1 MADEGTGEDIAAF
14 LSRPETYGLTAD
26 DRIGCIETHA
36 SRVYLAGERVYKLKK
51 RVDFG
56 FLDFTTLEKRRAAA
70 ENEIALNRRTAPDI
84 YLRTMPVRRQ
94 HGDLQLGGSEGEIVD
109 WLVEMR
115 RFPAEGL
122 FARLAEEGRL
132 TRQEI
137 ETLAADVAVFHA
149 HAEVTRERGGAALF
163 ARIVAGN
170 DDNLK
175 ETVGKVFEAEK
186 VARLKEESDR
196 LIASHALLL
205 DGRRDA
211 GFVRR
216 CHGDLHLG
224 NVTLIGNRPVI
235 FDCIEFSDDI
245 ASIDILYDLAFLLMD
260 LAFRATTDAR
270 LAGFANRALNVYLD
284 HVHEEEIEPTL
295 EGLVLLPLFVATRAA
310 VRAKVTAVIADTEE
324 KRDRSRAY
332 LDFALAVLAAAPPS
346 LLAVGGLSGTG
357 KSTLAMA
364 LAPELGRP
372 FGAIHLRS
380 DIIRKRLFH
389 VAPLERLP
397 EAAYAKDVGRRV
409 YAEMSRLAA
418 LALKAGMPVIADAVF
433 SREGERV
440 KVERLAAE
448 ASVPFCGLWL
458 EAPAAILE
466 ARVAARAAEARD
478 PSDADVGV
486 LRQQLGYDLGVMRW
500 ARIDASAGP
509 EESLAR
515 AMALIDRGLLDG
527 GLV

>member
-1 MADEGTGEDIAAF
+1 MSQEGTGEDVAAF
-14 LSRPETYGLTAD
+14 LSRPETYGLAAG
-26 DRIGCIETHA
+26 DRIECIETHA

-84 YLRTMPVRRQ
+84 YLRTLPVRRKN
-94 HGDLQLGGSEGEIVD
+94 GELQLGGSEGEIVD

-122 FARLAEEGRL
+122 FARLADEGRL
-132 TRQEI
+132 TRGLI
-137 ETLAADVAVFHA
+137 ERLAADVASFHD
-149 HAEVTRERGGAALF
+149 HAEVMRERGGASLF

-175 ETVGKVFEAEK
+175 DSIGKVFDAEK
-186 VARLKEESDR
+186 VARLKVESDR
-196 LIASHALLL
+196 MIEAHAALL

-224 NVTLIGNRPVI
+224 NVTLIDNRPVI
-235 FDCIEFSDDI
+235 FDCIEFSEDI

-260 LAFRATTDAR
+260 LEFRATTDER
-270 LAGFANRALNVYLD
+270 MRGFANRALNVYLD
-284 HVHEEEIEPTL
+284 HVGEGGIGPTL
-295 EGLVLLPLFVATRAA
+295 EGLALLPLFVATRAA

-332 LDFALAVLAAAPPS
+332 LDFALAALAPRAPRMV
-346 LLAVGGLSGTG
+346 AVGGLSGTG

-364 LAPELGRP
+364 LAPKLGLP
-372 FGAIHLRS
+372 LGAVHLRS
-380 DIIRKRLFH
+380 DIVRKRLFN

-397 EAAYAKDVGRRV
+397 EAAYAKNVGRRV
-409 YAEMSRLAA
+409 YDEMLTLAGTA
-418 LALKAGMPVIADAVF
+418 LGAGMTVVVDAVF
-433 SREGERV
+433 SREGERGRA
-440 KVERLAAE
+440 ERLAAE
-448 ASVPFCGLWL
+448 AGVPFEGIWL
-458 EAPAAILE
+458 EAPASVLE
-466 ARVAARAAEARD
+466 ARVASRAAEALD
-478 PSDADVGV
+478 PSDADVRV
-486 LRQQLGYDLGVMRW
+486 LHQQLAYDLGTMRW
-500 ARIDASAGP
+500 AKVDASAKPG
-509 EESLAR
+509 ESLAS
-515 AMALIDRGLLDG
+515 AMRLLEKPQG
-527 GLV
+527 

>member
-1 MADEGTGEDIAAF
+1 MTDEGTGADIAAF
-14 LSRPETYGLTAD
+14 LSRPETYGLGAE

-36 SRVYLAGERVYKLKK
+36 SRVYLAGEHVYKLKK

-56 FLDFTTLEKRRAAA
+56 FLDFTTLEKRHAAA

-84 YLRTMPVRRQ
+84 YLRTVPVRRKD
-94 HGDLQLGGSEGEIVD
+94 GELRLGGHEGEIVD

-122 FARLAEEGRL
+122 FARLADEGRL
-132 TRQEI
+132 TRDEI

-149 HAEVTRERGGAALF
+149 HAEVRRERGGAALF

-175 ETVGKVFEAEK
+175 DSAGKVFEAEK
-186 VARLKEESDR
+186 VARLKAESDR
-196 LIASHALLL
+196 LIATHAALL

-260 LAFRATTDAR
+260 LAFRANTDAR

-284 HVHEEEIEPTL
+284 HVGEEAIAPTL
-295 EGLVLLPLFVATRAA
+295 DGLALLPLFVATRAA

-324 KRDRSRAY
+324 KRDRSRSY
-332 LDFALAVLAAAPPS
+332 LDFALAALGASPPH

-357 KSTLAMA
+357 KSTLAAA
-364 LAPELGRP
+364 LAPGLGGP
-372 FGAIHLRS
+372 LGAIHLRT

-389 VAPLERLP
+389 VSPLERLP
-397 EAAYAKDVGRRV
+397 EAAYAKEVGRRV
-409 YAEMSRLAA
+409 YDEMLKLAGVA
-418 LALKAGMPVIADAVF
+418 LRAGMPVVVDAVF
-433 SREGERV
+433 SREGERGRA
-440 KVERLAAE
+440 ERLAAE
-448 ASVPFCGLWL
+448 TGVPFRGLWL
-458 EAPAAILE
+458 EAPATTLE
-466 ARVAARAAEARD
+466 ARVTARTAEARD
-478 PSDADVGV
+478 PSDADVRV
-486 LRQQLGYDLGVMRW
+486 LHQQLGYDLGLMRW
-500 ARIDASAGP
+500 AKVDASATPG
-509 EESLAR
+509 ECLAC
-515 AMALIDRGLLDG
+515 AMRLLEKPQD
-527 GLV
+527 